1 MFQPDAGDC
10 PRIGDDGLDPDRDG
24 GSEDIM
30 GRVRLRAF
38 AALASRA
45 PRLFL
50 PGMLVHSKLVPV
62 SGNKFKNKFLNS
74 KAQRQIG
81 TRTWYQLPYRTW
93 PGTGMTSTIP
103 GSY

>member
-50 PGMLVHSKLVPV
+50 PGMLV
-62 SGNKFKNKFLNS
+62 
-74 KAQRQIG
+74 R
-81 TRTWYQLPYRTW
+81 
-93 PGTGMTSTIP
+93 
-103 GSY
+103 

>member
-62 SGNKFKNKFLNS
+62 SLSGNKFKNKFLNS
-74 KAQRQIG
+74 KAIVYQVPG
-81 TRTWYQLPYRTW
+81 TNYLTW
-93 PGTGMTSTIP
+93 PGTGMVPVPYQVPTS
-103 GSY
+103 

>member
-74 KAQRQIG
+74 KANCVPG
-81 TRTWYQLPYRTW
+81 TWYQLPYLAW
-93 PGTGMTSTIP
+93 YWYGTSSTTIP

>member
-50 PGMLVHSKLVPV
+50 PGMLVHSKLVLYRV
-62 SGNKFKNKFLNS
+62 TNS
-74 KAQRQIG
+74 KIQEMPADHKPARQAII
-81 TRTWYQLPYRTW
+81 
-93 PGTGMTSTIP
+93 IP
-103 GSY
+103 SSYDGLWKM